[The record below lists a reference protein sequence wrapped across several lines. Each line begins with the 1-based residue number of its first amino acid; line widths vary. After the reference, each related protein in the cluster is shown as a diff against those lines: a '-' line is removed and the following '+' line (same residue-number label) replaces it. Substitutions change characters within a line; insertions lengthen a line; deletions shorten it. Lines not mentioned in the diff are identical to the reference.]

1 MPLGKEE
8 ARRFVQRLFAVR
20 TSEQIQKQL
29 AVDESALPQRI
40 QNQARTDADA
50 LARRWQRL
58 PTPQVREVLVPSQP
72 EALQVYERHIENLIG
87 ELRMP
92 IGVAGPLRVNGLFA
106 KGDFFVPMATTEAA
120 LVASYNRGCSTISE
134 AGGSTAV
141 LLAEGVTRTPCF
153 VFARVAEAGKFAVW
167 VTEQEE
173 PLRAVAATTTHH
185 GRLEDIRFTLEGNHL
200 YLHLLFHTGDA
211 AGQNMVTLATQK
223 ICEHLAAQAPVK
235 PVQMYVESN
244 MSGDKKASMQSFLG
258 VRGKLVTAE
267 VLVPGKLVA
276 ARLRTTARAMVDYWR
291 VSALGGVLSGTVG
304 VQGHYANGI
313 AALFLATGQDVAC
326 VSEASV
332 GVTRMEETAAGELY
346 AAVTM
351 PNLIVGTVG
360 GGTSLPTQ
368 AACLELMGL
377 AGSGK
382 SAALAE
388 VCAALCLAGEL
399 SIIAALSAGHFAAAH
414 DKLARGA
421 KPDAGGAVAH
431 EQP

>member
-8 ARRFVQRLFAVR
+8 ARRIVQRLLAAR
-20 TSEQIQKQL
+20 SGEQIQKQL
-29 AVDESALPQRI
+29 AADESTLPQRI
-40 QNQARTDADA
+40 QNQARTDADS
-50 LARRWQRL
+50 LERRWQRL
-58 PTPQVREVLVPSQP
+58 PAPQAQTVLVPP
-72 EALQVYERHIENLIG
+72 RPDALQVYERHIENLIG

-106 KGDFFVPMATTEAA
+106 KGDFFVPLATTEAA
-120 LVASYNRGCSTISE
+120 LVASYNRGCITISE

-141 LLAEGVTRTPCF
+141 LLAEGVTRTPGF
-153 VFARVAEAGKFAVW
+153 VFARVAEAGRFAVW
-167 VTEQEE
+167 VSEQEE
-173 PLRAVAATTTHH
+173 QLRAVAATTTHH
-185 GRLEDIRFTLEGNHL
+185 GRLEDLRFTLEGNHL
-200 YLHLLFHTGDA
+200 YLHLLFNTGDA

-223 ICEHLAAQAPVK
+223 ICEFLASAAPVK
-235 PVQMYVESN
+235 PVRMYVESN

-267 VLVPGKLVA
+267 VVVPAKLVA

-332 GVTRMEETAAGELY
+332 GVTRMEETEAGDLY
-346 AAVTM
+346 AAVTL

-360 GGTSLPTQ
+360 GGTGLPTQ
-368 AACLELMGL
+368 AACLEIMGL

-414 DKLARGA
+414 DKLARGS
-421 KPDAGGAVAH
+421 KPEAGGAAAH